1 LSKER
6 RKIMKFKKEVVIA
19 VCIIVF
25 ILVLEFVTNNISNRS
40 VERISSEMND
50 LLILLKNINELKDKD
65 ELNPKDKESLNEKIE
80 LLKNDW
86 FEEQNKLSIFAE
98 HDELEK
104 VSKCIIVLEENVKN
118 EEYIYAMVDGKEFL
132 YWLDHFKDKDKIE
145 IKNIF

>member
-1 LSKER
+1 
-6 RKIMKFKKEVVIA
+6 MKFKKEVVIA

-25 ILVLEFVTNNISNRS
+25 ILVLEFVTSNISNRS

>member
-1 LSKER
+1 
-6 RKIMKFKKEVVIA
+6 MKFKKEVVIA